1 MWILQIDASIKIYTA
16 KTIVPP
22 SINSIDIT
30 MECVCVCMARNRNYI
45 YQMQAT
51 DIENSTMNQLVI
63 FESKQIHT
71 LWHNANRITRLTHSF
86 ALILSFGLVSFMAF
100 SSFEIDNNK
109 QMLILSNWYIVSFP
123 F

>member
-1 MWILQIDASIKIYTA
+1 MSQLKSTLQKPLFRLASTQLI
-16 KTIVPP
+16 
-22 SINSIDIT
+22 SQWN
-30 MECVCVCMARNRNYI
+30 VCVCMARNRNYI